1 MHAVKVLCSGA
12 AERCGCTENSR
23 GKLTPSGTADI
34 LEEAMLR
41 KRNAVASRYAQVQ
54 GAGEGCLLSH
64 LLTYL
69 KICQPLSFGAGMGL
83 VLLGAVGVERELFFS
98 QAFPGRFTRRW

>member
-1 MHAVKVLCSGA
+1 MHAVNVLCSGV

-54 GAGEGCLLSH
+54 GAGEGCLLSR

-69 KICQPLSFGAGMGL
+69 QRSYLLSENLSTVVFWGRNGSGVAGG
-83 VLLGAVGVERELFFS
+83 S
-98 QAFPGRFTRRW
+98 GR